1 MRHFSTLF
9 DMKYAPQG
17 VALYDSLFQHSS
29 EDFKLW
35 ILALDD
41 ETWQMLQQLHLTHAN
56 IIHGEAFEISNH
68 LTDIRKSRTHQ
79 EWCWTLA
86 SQLTERLIHDGLL
99 ECTYLDADTFF
110 FSDPEP
116 AFEEIGHRSIAITPH
131 RLIPSKK
138 HLEVNGIFNVGFVHF
153 RNTYVGRRCLERWAA
168 QCREKCSASDGC
180 GDQLYLN
187 EWPSLYGKECCVI
200 ENIGVNAGPWSLGN
214 WDVTTGPR
222 LQDVTLICYH
232 CHELDLEK
240 GRLTN
245 YELRPEDVTLIYEPY
260 LEALRRAQAKIESVK
275 QAA

>member
-1 MRHFSTLF
+1 MRHYCTLF

-17 VALYDSLFQHSS
+17 VALYDSLLQHSS

-35 ILALDD
+35 ILALDH
-41 ETWQMLQQLHLTHAN
+41 ETEELLRQLHLLHAE
-56 IIHGEAFEISNH
+56 IVSCDSFKQDLAEIHK
-68 LTDIRKSRTHQ
+68 TRTHQ
-79 EWCWTLA
+79 EWCWGLA
-86 SQLTERLIHDGLL
+86 SQFCERLIHSGLL
-99 ECTYLDADTFF
+99 EVTYLDADTFF

-138 HLEVNGIFNVGFVHF
+138 HLEVNGTFNVGFVHF
-153 RNTYVGRRCLERWAA
+153 RNTDVGRRCLERWAA
-168 QCREKCSASDGC
+168 QCRAKCSASDGC

-187 EWPSLYGKECCVI
+187 DWPSLYGKECCVI

-222 LQDVTLICYH
+222 LDDVTLICYH
-232 CHELDLEK
+232 AHELDLEK

-245 YELRPEDVTLIYEPY
+245 YELRPEDISLIYEPY
-260 LEALRRAQAKIESVK
+260 LEALRRAQEKIESVK

>member
-1 MRHFSTLF
+1 MRHYCTLF

-17 VALYDSLFQHSS
+17 VALYDSLYQHSA
-29 EDFKLW
+29 EPFKLW
-35 ILALDD
+35 ILALDMD
-41 ETWQMLQQLHLTHAN
+41 TVRILEALHLSHVA
-56 IIHGEAFEISNH
+56 IACGETFEWEAGLH
-68 LTDIRKSRTHQ
+68 EIRESRTHQ

-86 SQLTERLIHDGLL
+86 SQWCEYLIQHGLL
-99 ECTYLDADTFF
+99 EVTYLDADTFF

-138 HLEVNGIFNVGFVHF
+138 HLEVNGTFNVGFVHF
-153 RNTYVGRRCLERWAA
+153 RNTDVGRRCLERWAA
-168 QCREKCSASDGC
+168 QCRAKCSASDGC

-187 EWPSLYGKECCVI
+187 EWPELYGKECCVI

-214 WDVTTGPR
+214 WDVTPGPR

-232 CHELDLEK
+232 AHELDLEK